1 MYKKETKNKLMQV
14 LISEKRF
21 DPQKIDRVL
30 ESDLYKVIKNY
41 MDIDREDIRTQLVLE
56 DDGCYVLRCKVRARR
71 IKIFGVL

>member
-21 DPQKIDRVL
+21 DPQKIDKVL

-56 DDGCYVLRCKVRARR
+56 EDGC
-71 IKIFGVL
+71 

>member
-21 DPQKIDRVL
+21 DPQKIDKVL
-30 ESDLYKVIKNY
+30 ESDFYKVIKNY
-41 MDIDREDIRTQLVLE
+41 MDIDREDIHTQLVLE